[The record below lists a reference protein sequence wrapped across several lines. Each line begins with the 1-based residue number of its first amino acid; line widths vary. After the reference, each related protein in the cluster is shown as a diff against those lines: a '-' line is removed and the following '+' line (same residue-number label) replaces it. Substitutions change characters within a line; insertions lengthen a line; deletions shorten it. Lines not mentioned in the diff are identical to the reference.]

1 MSTCISAVV
10 AQAQV
15 LAEKPEEQLAV
26 PLDAGLDEE
35 EGLQDEDEMYKN
47 LLAAAPAKTPAQT
60 DKQHVPRQ
68 IPPSMIIQIEQDE
81 DVVIEVDNPY
91 PQIGVEVVSKGSTVS
106 KRHVL
111 STYGVCHSVPAVSS
125 NVQTSLRIHGI

>member
-1 MSTCISAVV
+1 MSTYISAVV

-15 LAEKPEEQLAV
+15 LVEKAGEQLAL

-47 LLAAAPAKTPAQT
+47 LPAAAPGQAQAQAPAQGPSAMDVR

-68 IPPSMIIQIEQDE
+68 LPP
-81 DVVIEVDNPY
+81 
-91 PQIGVEVVSKGSTVS
+91 
-106 KRHVL
+106 
-111 STYGVCHSVPAVSS
+111 A
-125 NVQTSLRIHGI
+125 

>member
-15 LAEKPEEQLAV
+15 LAEKAEEQLAI

-47 LLAAAPAKTPAQT
+47 LLAAAPAQAQSDRQAACTKAAAVPPPA
-60 DKQHVPRQ
+60 
-68 IPPSMIIQIEQDE
+68 
-81 DVVIEVDNPY
+81 
-91 PQIGVEVVSKGSTVS
+91 
-106 KRHVL
+106 
-111 STYGVCHSVPAVSS
+111 
-125 NVQTSLRIHGI
+125 

>member
-15 LAEKPEEQLAV
+15 LAEKAEEQLAI
-26 PLDAGLDEE
+26 PLNAGLDEE

-47 LLAAAPAKTPAQT
+47 LLAAAPAQAPAQR

-68 IPPSMIIQIEQDE
+68 LPPSMIIEIEQDQ

-91 PQIGVEVVSKGSTVS
+91 PQIGVEVVSKGTTVS
-106 KRHVL
+106 KRHVSIINIWGL
-111 STYGVCHSVPAVSS
+111 SFSS
-125 NVQTSLRIHGI
+125 CCLK

>member
-1 MSTCISAVV
+1 MSICISAFV

-15 LAEKPEEQLAV
+15 LAEKAEEQLAI

-47 LLAAAPAKTPAQT
+47 LLAAAPAPAQR

-68 IPPSMIIQIEQDE
+68 LPPSMIIE
-81 DVVIEVDNPY
+81 
-91 PQIGVEVVSKGSTVS
+91 
-106 KRHVL
+106 
-111 STYGVCHSVPAVSS
+111 
-125 NVQTSLRIHGI
+125 

>member
-15 LAEKPEEQLAV
+15 SAEKAEEQLAI
-26 PLDAGLDEE
+26 PLNAGLDEE

-47 LLAAAPAKTPAQT
+47 LLAAAPAQVPAQR

-68 IPPSMIIQIEQDE
+68 LPPPSMIIEIEQDQ

-91 PQIGVEVVSKGSTVS
+91 PQIGVEVVS
-106 KRHVL
+106 RE
-111 STYGVCHSVPAVSS
+111 
-125 NVQTSLRIHGI
+125 QQ

>member
-15 LAEKPEEQLAV
+15 LAEKPKEQLAI

-47 LLAAAPAKTPAQT
+47 LLAAAPAKAAKAPAQT

-68 IPPSMIIQIEQDE
+68 IPP
-81 DVVIEVDNPY
+81 
-91 PQIGVEVVSKGSTVS
+91 
-106 KRHVL
+106 
-111 STYGVCHSVPAVSS
+111 A
-125 NVQTSLRIHGI
+125 

>member
-15 LAEKPEEQLAV
+15 LAEKAEEQLAV
-26 PLDAGLDEE
+26 PLNAGLDEE

-47 LLAAAPAKTPAQT
+47 LLAAAPAQAPAQR

-68 IPPSMIIQIEQDE
+68 LPPPPSMIIEIEQDQ

-91 PQIGVEVVSKGSTVS
+91 PQIGVEVVSKGITVS
-106 KRHVL
+106 K
-111 STYGVCHSVPAVSS
+111 
-125 NVQTSLRIHGI
+125 